1 MKKTWFI
8 LFLVLLMVFSAGCMK
23 TDGIED
29 RDKGKDIKKEEESSG
44 GEVVEVPEFSSK
56 YLVGTYYG
64 GSSWG
69 EYFDCLSA
77 ELIIC
82 TDHTV
87 LVYMPTKVE
96 NYSAEDWGLIATVT
110 LTDEQYQNIE
120 KAIDREELYLLDPE
134 PEMDVCDGYSLYLM
148 LYDTDE
154 RMVKRCGGYMP
165 QNKRFN
171 AMHDSLFANLPREEL
186 SRIRDEQVEKL
197 RSEEESLISGGS
209 SESETVEEM
218 PPEEESKPESSQP
231 ESSEPESTESMEV
244 SEAESL
250 ETSESS
256 EPESSEPVEESEP
269 ESSAPV
275 EIVSPTIVK
284 ITASSELDESN
295 LGLDHSGAMICDGTL
310 ENAWCEGV
318 DGYGE
323 NEWVKVEFDGS
334 YYIQKM
340 EIFAGYHKS
349 EKLFGENSRPK
360 ELLIVFDGPD
370 GQISEFVRF
379 DDEMKSQVLT
389 FEPAHYATSVTIYIQ
404 SVYKGTEF
412 EDTLISEVIFN

>member
-8 LFLVLLMVFSAGCMK
+8 LFLVLLMIFSAGCMK

-29 RDKGKDIKKEEESSG
+29 RDKGKDIEKEEESSG
-44 GEVVEVPEFSSK
+44 DEVIEVPEFSSK
-56 YLVGTYYG
+56 YFVGTYYG

-69 EYFDCLSA
+69 EYYDCLSA

-96 NYSAEDWGLIATVT
+96 NYSAEDWGLIATVS

-120 KAIDREELYLLDPE
+120 NAIDREELYLLDPD

-148 LYDTDE
+148 LYGTDE

-197 RSEEESLISGGS
+197 RSEAESLISGGA
-209 SESETVEEM
+209 SESEAVEET
-218 PPEEESKPESSQP
+218 PPVEESQP
-231 ESSEPESTESMEV
+231 ESSQLVEESQ
-244 SEAESL
+244 AESS
-250 ETSESS
+250 ETVESS
-256 EPESSEPVEESEP
+256 EPESSETVETSQPEASEP
-269 ESSAPV
+269 ETSAPV
-275 EIVSPTIVK
+275 EFVSPTIVK
-284 ITASSELDESN
+284 ITSSSELDESN
-295 LGLDHSGAMICDGTL
+295 LGLDHSGAMICDGSL

-340 EIFAGYHKS
+340 EIYAGYHKS
-349 EKLFGENSRPK
+349 EKLFAENSRPK

-370 GQISEFVRF
+370 GVNSVLVPFEDV
-379 DDEMKSQVLT
+379 MKSQVLT
-389 FEPAHYATSVTIYIQ
+389 FDPVHYATSVTIYIQ